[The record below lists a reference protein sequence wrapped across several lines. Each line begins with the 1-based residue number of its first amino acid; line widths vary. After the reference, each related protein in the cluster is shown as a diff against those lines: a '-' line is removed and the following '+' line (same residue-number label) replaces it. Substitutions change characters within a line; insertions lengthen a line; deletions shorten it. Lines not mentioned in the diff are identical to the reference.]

1 MTGEMMERIV
11 KEAYAMPKPLL
22 QRAVEL
28 HGSAVN

>member
-1 MTGEMMERIV
+1 MTGEAMQQILDD
-11 KEAYAMPKPLL
+11 AYAMPKALM